1 MYTPEYSPELE
12 ALVDYAFTKSELK
25 EQYPK
30 EKLEKLINLLE
41 DAQYYFEQ
49 YREWLE
55 KTNIH
60 DEPAKQLAN
69 FAHED
74 GQLQENLKGLVM
86 FIIGCFYIYLI
97 IPNSIQFQTRNKSFS
112 IYTELKKLYQDEL
125 NMTNVAKMV
134 RNYIED
140 HITADDLLQR
150 QKSRI
155 HRSRAFSVSKRQ
167 RSATFAGTD
176 TLDQTI
182 IDGIDAKELH
192 MMRSQ
197 SKDYLGLNELSR
209 LSLADKGRPL
219 HPSHYFEPI
228 SKHHYE
234 EYDDED
240 AKTITWK
247 APQISSNDKLQQFF
261 SQSTNG
267 ATLPLPE
274 SYHHKNVDKDTYHS
288 AYLWTEEDKDD
299 GYDEVQDDL
308 LIQLMKIKNTATITP
323 DKLLELIANFP
334 TETLLIDLRFEKR
347 FASSHIL
354 AENIINIDPFMFS
367 SYADFETPSADEREL
382 KEALN
387 RNLDSRALTLFK
399 RRGHFKH
406 VIYYT
411 DMKTFLNVGFDYQLK
426 LFQVLYST
434 SSPNP
439 TSLIGGYEQWKKF
452 LHDKAKLNPQ
462 IDYSKYVYKPSRSIQ
477 LNDQTTSSST
487 ISSKSNSAPLQNNQ
501 PPPLPSCPPPS
512 LLSSRALPAIPSVPP
527 PPVPLPSERP
537 RMSIPAHP
545 IATPFEA
552 SSGNFHPSTIRK
564 DVSRSHTM
572 SEFTSSPNFKRVPNY
587 QKNETRTKNSYS
599 PEGVLEKDY
608 QYQLKVSPNKIFNFH
623 LPTVE
628 DNPDEF
634 ISLSIVGLKNI
645 RNTCYINTILQCL
658 FEARL
663 FRNLFLSAKYKEYFS
678 TDYQQRYQLSTSFY
692 ALFRKMY
699 MNGGCSVMPSG
710 FLKSCN
716 LLRPDLNI
724 PSSQQDAQEF
734 LLFVLDQL
742 HGELSNKEAVYR
754 DLPHLL
760 LHNDKYLHVDQKEYD
775 SWFEKN
781 YEMNGLSPIDEIFQG
796 QIENCL
802 ECQNCGFSKFNYS
815 TFYVLSL
822 AIPAAEKV
830 SRLHLHAT
838 SKKKEKIIR
847 LEDCINLFT
856 SDELLID
863 ENAWDCPKCLAKS
876 NSSANSS
883 TSKELSS
890 GHSSRRK
897 LLRSKFFRTSKHHK
911 SSSAADVNSESEG
924 HNNTQSDDHDG
935 MVSNK
940 QKDKKKQK
948 KKATLKSMNFI
959 SLPHV
964 LTIHLSRFYYDLTKK
979 NNTMITY
986 PLILNIVLK
995 NDTVLKYR
1003 LYGLVN
1009 HFGDL
1014 TSGHYTALVNKSL
1027 QHSIH
1032 HNSQKWY
1039 YFDDETV
1046 KLDQTHGDFDNGFS
1060 SISSKDAYVLFYE
1073 KIEN

>member
-25 EQYPK
+25 EEYPK

-49 YREWLE
+49 YREWLD
-55 KTNIH
+55 KTNMYE
-60 DEPAKQLAN
+60 EPTKDIASFTN
-69 FAHED
+69 EN
-74 GQLQENLKGLVM
+74 GQLPENLKGLVM

-97 IPNSIQFQTRNKSFS
+97 IPNSIQFQTRNKSYS

-125 NMTNVAKMV
+125 NMTNVSKMV

-140 HITADDLLQR
+140 HITAQDLLQR

-155 HRSRAFSVSKRQ
+155 HKPRAFSVTKRQ
-167 RSATFAGTD
+167 RSATFGGTE
-176 TLDQTI
+176 TLGAALADGTNVAQLHTEPFQHGDQ
-182 IDGIDAKELH
+182 
-192 MMRSQ
+192 
-197 SKDYLGLNELSR
+197 LGLKQLNH
-209 LSLADKGRPL
+209 LSLAESNMQKELGQ
-219 HPSHYFEPI
+219 HFKPI
-228 SKHHYE
+228 PKHFYE
-234 EYDDED
+234 DADDED

-247 APQISSNDKLQQFF
+247 APQFTSNDKLQQFF
-261 SQSTNG
+261 SQNTAR
-267 ATLPLPE
+267 ATVPSSE
-274 SYHHKNVDKDTYHS
+274 SSHYKNLDKDTYHS

-308 LIQLMKIKNTATITP
+308 LIQLMKIKNSATITP
-323 DKLLELIANFP
+323 DRLLDVMLNSP
-334 TETLLIDLRFEKR
+334 KETLLIDLRFKKR

-354 AENIINIDPFMFS
+354 AENILNIDPLMFS
-367 SYADFETPSADEREL
+367 SYANFETPSVDEKEL
-382 KEALN
+382 KEALYK
-387 RNLDSRALTLFK
+387 NLDSQGLN
-399 RRGHFKH
+399 
-406 VIYYT
+406 I
-411 DMKTFLNVGFDYQLK
+411 TFLNVDFDYQLK

-434 SSPNP
+434 SSAIPR
-439 TSLIGGYEQWKKF
+439 SLIGGYEQWKKF
-452 LHDKAKLNPQ
+452 LHDKSKLNPHA
-462 IDYSKYVYKPSRSIQ
+462 DYHKYIFRSSHSAQLSIPSA
-477 LNDQTTSSST
+477 SSST
-487 ISSKSNSAPLQNNQ
+487 STSKSNSVSLPSSQ
-501 PPPLPSCPPPS
+501 PPPLPACPPPT
-512 LLSSRALPAIPSVPP
+512 LIPAKALPALPSMPP
-527 PPVPLPSERP
+527 PPVPVPAERP
-537 RMSIPAHP
+537 RMSVPAHP
-545 IATPFEA
+545 IYTPFEA
-552 SSGNFHPSTIRK
+552 SSHEFYPSRIRK
-564 DVSRSHTM
+564 DMNRSHTV
-572 SEFTSSPNFKRVPNY
+572 SDFTPSPGAWRAPK
-587 QKNETRTKNSYS
+587 QKQQNQLKTKNAYS
-599 PEGVLEKDY
+599 PEVMLERDY
-608 QYQLKVSPNKIFNFH
+608 QNQLEVSPNKIFNFH

-634 ISLSIVGLKNI
+634 ISLSIAGLKNI
-645 RNTCYINTILQCL
+645 HNTCYINAILQCL

-663 FRNLFLSAKYKEYFS
+663 FRNLFLSAKFKEYFS
-678 TDYQQRYQLSTSFY
+678 TNYQQKYQLSTSFY

-734 LLFVLDQL
+734 LLFILDQL

-754 DLPHLL
+754 DLPHML
-760 LHNDKYLHVDQKEYD
+760 LHDDRYLHVDQKEYD
-775 SWFEKN
+775 NWFEKN

-802 ECQNCGFSKFNYS
+802 ECQNCGFSKYNYS

-822 AIPAAEKV
+822 AIPAEEKI
-830 SRLHLHAT
+830 SRLHLHST
-838 SKKKEKIIR
+838 NKKKQKLIR

-856 SDELLID
+856 SDELLIN

-876 NSSANSS
+876 NSALSFSS
-883 TSKELSS
+883 HKESSS

-897 LLRSKFFRTSKHHK
+897 LLKSKFFRSSKHQK
-911 SSSAADVNSESEG
+911 SHAVPDANGSLESES
-924 HNNTQSDDHDG
+924 HNTTHSDVQDG
-935 MVSNK
+935 IANIK

-979 NNTMITY
+979 NEAMITY

-995 NDTVLKYR
+995 NDTVVKYR

-1009 HFGDL
+1009 HFGDM

-1046 KLDQTHGDFDNGFS
+1046 KLDQTHGDFDHGFS

-1073 KIEN
+1073 KIED